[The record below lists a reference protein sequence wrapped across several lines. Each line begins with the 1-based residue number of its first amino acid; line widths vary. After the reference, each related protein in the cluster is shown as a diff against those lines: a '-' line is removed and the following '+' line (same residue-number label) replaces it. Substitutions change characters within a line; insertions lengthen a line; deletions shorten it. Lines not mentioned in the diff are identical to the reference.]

1 MFAPGATVQL
11 KEDDWKLEGK
21 YSVFPN
27 PMVRTGTI
35 ARIEVSESLK
45 DIPELLAYF
54 LLKKEGDKVTLAGT
68 GQQMAVRLSFLGD
81 TLDAVIDAYRKA
93 YDCIHITDEQG
104 ENMMLPAFDFRTH
117 YPEQTG
123 R

>member
-1 MFAPGATVQL
+1 
-11 KEDDWKLEGK
+11 
-21 YSVFPN
+21 
-27 PMVRTGTI
+27 MVRTGTI
-35 ARIEVSESLK
+35 ARREVSESLK